1 MVLGYILL
9 NNFYM
14 KAIGSMIN
22 IKEKD
27 ASFMIME
34 IIIKGNSIREYS
46 MDLVHLKYIMEHC
59 MRENGLMD

>member
-1 MVLGYILL
+1 
-9 NNFYM
+9 M